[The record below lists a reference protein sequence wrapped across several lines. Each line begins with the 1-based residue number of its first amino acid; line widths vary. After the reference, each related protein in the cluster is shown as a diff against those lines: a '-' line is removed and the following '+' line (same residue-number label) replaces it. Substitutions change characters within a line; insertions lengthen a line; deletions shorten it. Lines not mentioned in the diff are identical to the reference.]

1 MKKGKKY
8 WNILGKF
15 HSIQNTIFVL
25 TASLVLFAVITV
37 TVISLNYTRSSIFEN
52 TVTYNRQLTGQV
64 NADID
69 SYISYMEN
77 ISSMLAENLDVKKY
91 LFGEGE
97 EADEAGV
104 QLLSQFSTVLSSRED
119 IYNLGILQK
128 NGKALLNEGK
138 SRLNTYVDME
148 KQEWYR
154 RAVEN
159 KASFY
164 LSSAH
169 VQHMI
174 QGERPWVITL
184 SRYIP
189 DPMNKEGGVLFVD
202 LNYSAIRK
210 LCDDSSVGKKGYI
223 FILDEDGNIVYHPQ
237 QQQLYNELQTE
248 YIDEV
253 MNCQTDVLNM
263 GDGDSARLY
272 TISRSD
278 TTGWTVVSCSY
289 ISELLKKSEE
299 AQKIYML
306 MAVVLVAIALLISSF
321 MAKSITQ
328 PILKL
333 QSSMALIQEGDFRAG
348 NVEVES
354 RNEIGSLTETFN
366 VMTLRIQ
373 ELMEQNINEQK
384 AKRKSEMK
392 ALQSQI
398 NPHFLY
404 NTLDSIIWMAESG
417 KNEEVVLM
425 TASLARLLRQNI
437 SNEEEE
443 ISIFEEVE
451 YCKNYLT
458 IQKMRYKD
466 KLEFRIDVAPE
477 ITSCQ
482 IIKLVLQPLI
492 ENAIYHGLKYKE
504 SKGLLELIGYAAGEN
519 IIFEIRDNGVG
530 MDEETLNH
538 IFERHT
544 VNYRSNGVG
553 VYNVERRIK
562 LTYGQEYGITY
573 KSRPGEGTVA
583 RVCIPKE
590 RRDVHEKA

>member
-1 MKKGKKY
+1 MKKEKKH

-15 HSIQNTIFVL
+15 RSIQNTIFAL

-37 TVISLNYTRSSIFEN
+37 TVISLNFTRSSIFEN

-159 KASFY
+159 RDSFY

-263 GDGDSARLY
+263 GEGDSARLY
-272 TISRSD
+272 TISRSEI
-278 TTGWTVVSCSY
+278 TGWTVVSCSY

-306 MAVVLVAIALLISSF
+306 MAIVLVAIALLISSF

-354 RNEIGSLTETFN
+354 CNEIGSLTETFN

-451 YCKNYLT
+451 YCRNYLT

-477 ITSCQ
+477 ITSCK

-504 SKGLLELIGYAAGEN
+504 SKGLLELIGYAAGED
-519 IIFEIRDNGVG
+519 ILFEIRDNGVG

-562 LTYGQEYGITY
+562 LTYGQDYGITY
-573 KSRPGEGTVA
+573 RSRPGEGTVA

-590 RRDVHEKA
+590 RRD

>member
-1 MKKGKKY
+1 MKKEKKH

-15 HSIQNTIFVL
+15 RSIQNTIFVL

-37 TVISLNYTRSSIFEN
+37 TVISLNFTRSSIFEN

-91 LFGEGE
+91 LFGNGK

-128 NGKALLNEGK
+128 NGKALLNKGK

-148 KQEWYR
+148 KQEWYGK
-154 RAVEN
+154 AVEN

-169 VQHMI
+169 VQHII

-189 DPMNKEGGVLFVD
+189 DSMDKEGGVLFVD

-263 GDGDSARLY
+263 GEGESARLY
-272 TISRSD
+272 TISRSA

-306 MAVVLVAIALLISSF
+306 MAIVLVAIALLISSF

-451 YCKNYLT
+451 YCRNYLT

-466 KLEFRIDVAPE
+466 KLEFRIDVASE

-504 SKGLLELIGYAAGEN
+504 SKGLLELIGYAAGED

-562 LTYGQEYGITY
+562 LTYGQDYGITY

-590 RRDVHEKA
+590 RRD

>member
-1 MKKGKKY
+1 
-8 WNILGKF
+8 
-15 HSIQNTIFVL
+15 
-25 TASLVLFAVITV
+25 
-37 TVISLNYTRSSIFEN
+37 
-52 TVTYNRQLTGQV
+52 
-64 NADID
+64 
-69 SYISYMEN
+69 MEN
-77 ISSMLAENLDVKKY
+77 RD
-91 LFGEGE
+91 
-97 EADEAGV
+97 
-104 QLLSQFSTVLSSRED
+104 
-119 IYNLGILQK
+119 
-128 NGKALLNEGK
+128 
-138 SRLNTYVDME
+138 
-148 KQEWYR
+148 
-154 RAVEN
+154 
-159 KASFY
+159 SFY

-289 ISELLKKSEE
+289 ISELLKKSGE
-299 AQKIYML
+299 AQIIYML

-333 QSSMALIQEGDFRAG
+333 QSSMALIQKGDFRAG

-443 ISIFEEVE
+443 ISIFDEVE
-451 YCKNYLT
+451 YCRNYLT

-504 SKGLLELIGYAAGEN
+504 SKGLLELIGYAAGED

-573 KSRPGEGTVA
+573 KSRSGEGTVA

-590 RRDVHEKA
+590 RRDLHEKA

>member
-1 MKKGKKY
+1 MKKEKKY
-8 WNILGKF
+8 WSILGKF

-25 TASLVLFAVITV
+25 MASLVLFAVITV
-37 TVISLNYTRSSIFEN
+37 TVISLNFTRSSIFEN

-138 SRLNTYVDME
+138 SKLNTYVDME

-159 KASFY
+159 KDSFY

-223 FILDEDGNIVYHPQ
+223 FILDEGGNIVYHPQ

-263 GDGDSARLY
+263 GNGDSARLY

-306 MAVVLVAIALLISSF
+306 MAVLLVAIALLISSF

-451 YCKNYLT
+451 YCRNYLT

-504 SKGLLELIGYAAGEN
+504 SKGLLELIGYAAGED

-573 KSRPGEGTVA
+573 KSRLGEGTVA

-590 RRDVHEKA
+590 RRDLHEKA

>member
-1 MKKGKKY
+1 MKKEKKH

-15 HSIQNTIFVL
+15 RSIQNTIFVL

-37 TVISLNYTRSSIFEN
+37 TVISLNFTRSSIFEN

-128 NGKALLNEGK
+128 NGKALLNKGK

-148 KQEWYR
+148 KQEWYGK
-154 RAVEN
+154 AVEN

-169 VQHMI
+169 VQHII

-299 AQKIYML
+299 AQIIHML

-373 ELMEQNINEQK
+373 KLMEQNINEQK

-443 ISIFEEVE
+443 ISIFDEVE
-451 YCKNYLT
+451 YCRNYLT

-504 SKGLLELIGYAAGEN
+504 SKGLLELIGYAAGED

-573 KSRPGEGTVA
+573 KSRSGEGTVA

-590 RRDVHEKA
+590 RRDLHEKA

>member
-1 MKKGKKY
+1 MKKEKKH

-15 HSIQNTIFVL
+15 RSIQNTIFVL

-37 TVISLNYTRSSIFEN
+37 TVISLNFTRSSIFEN

-159 KASFY
+159 RDSFY

-299 AQKIYML
+299 AQIIYML

-373 ELMEQNINEQK
+373 KLMEQNINEQK

-443 ISIFEEVE
+443 ISIFDEVE
-451 YCKNYLT
+451 YCRNYLT

-466 KLEFRIDVAPE
+466 KLEFRIDVTPE

-504 SKGLLELIGYAAGEN
+504 SKGLLELIGYAAGED

-590 RRDVHEKA
+590 RRDLHEKA

>member
-1 MKKGKKY
+1 MKKEKKH

-15 HSIQNTIFVL
+15 RSIQNTIFVL

-37 TVISLNYTRSSIFEN
+37 TVISLNFTRSSIFEN
-52 TVTYNRQLTGQV
+52 TVTYNRQLIGQV

-159 KASFY
+159 RDSFY

-299 AQKIYML
+299 AQIIHML

-443 ISIFEEVE
+443 ISIFDEVE
-451 YCKNYLT
+451 YCRNYLT

-504 SKGLLELIGYAAGEN
+504 SKGLLELIGYAAGED

-573 KSRPGEGTVA
+573 KSRSGEGTVA

-590 RRDVHEKA
+590 RRDLHEKA

>member
-1 MKKGKKY
+1 MKKEKKH

-15 HSIQNTIFVL
+15 RSIQNTIFVL

-37 TVISLNYTRSSIFEN
+37 TVISLNFTRSSIFEN

-159 KASFY
+159 RDSFY

-299 AQKIYML
+299 AQIIYML

-443 ISIFEEVE
+443 ISIFDEVE
-451 YCKNYLT
+451 YCRNYLT

-466 KLEFRIDVAPE
+466 KLEFRIDVTPE

-504 SKGLLELIGYAAGEN
+504 SKGLLELIGYAAGED

-590 RRDVHEKA
+590 RRDLHEKA

>member
-1 MKKGKKY
+1 MKKEKKY
-8 WNILGKF
+8 WSILGKF

-25 TASLVLFAVITV
+25 MASLVLFAVITV
-37 TVISLNYTRSSIFEN
+37 TVISLNFTRSSIFEN

-138 SRLNTYVDME
+138 SKLNTYVDME

-159 KASFY
+159 KDSFY

-223 FILDEDGNIVYHPQ
+223 FILDEGGNIVYHPQ

-263 GDGDSARLY
+263 GNGDSARLY

-306 MAVVLVAIALLISSF
+306 MAVLLVAIALLISSF

-451 YCKNYLT
+451 YCRNYLT

-504 SKGLLELIGYAAGEN
+504 SKGLLELIGYAAGED

-530 MDEETLNH
+530 MDEDTLNH

-590 RRDVHEKA
+590 RRDLHEKA

>member
-1 MKKGKKY
+1 MKKEKKH

-15 HSIQNTIFVL
+15 RSIQNTIFVL

-37 TVISLNYTRSSIFEN
+37 TVISLNFTRSSIFEN

-128 NGKALLNEGK
+128 NGKALLNKGK

-148 KQEWYR
+148 KQEWYGK
-154 RAVEN
+154 AVEN

-299 AQKIYML
+299 AQIIHML

-443 ISIFEEVE
+443 ISIFDEVE
-451 YCKNYLT
+451 YCRNYLT

-504 SKGLLELIGYAAGEN
+504 SKGLLELIGYAAGED

-590 RRDVHEKA
+590 RRDLHEKA

>member
-1 MKKGKKY
+1 MKKEKKH

-15 HSIQNTIFVL
+15 RSIQNTIFVL

-37 TVISLNYTRSSIFEN
+37 TVISLNFTRSSIFEN

-159 KASFY
+159 RDSFY

-299 AQKIYML
+299 AQIIYML

-333 QSSMALIQEGDFRAG
+333 QSSMALIQKGDFRAG

-443 ISIFEEVE
+443 ISIFDEVE
-451 YCKNYLT
+451 YCRNYLT

-504 SKGLLELIGYAAGEN
+504 SKGLLELIGYAAGED

-573 KSRPGEGTVA
+573 KSRSGEGTVA

-590 RRDVHEKA
+590 RRDLHEKA

>member
-1 MKKGKKY
+1 M
-8 WNILGKF
+8 
-15 HSIQNTIFVL
+15 
-25 TASLVLFAVITV
+25 VLFAVITV

-253 MNCQTDVLNM
+253 MNCQSDVLNM
-263 GDGDSARLY
+263 GEGDSTRLY

-278 TTGWTVVSCSY
+278 KTGWTVVSCSY
-289 ISELLKKSEE
+289 TAELLKKSEE
-299 AQKIYML
+299 AQKIYMV
-306 MAVVLVAIALLISSF
+306 MAVVLEKA
-321 MAKSITQ
+321 
-328 PILKL
+328 
-333 QSSMALIQEGDFRAG
+333 RARAVLPTSG
-348 NVEVES
+348 
-354 RNEIGSLTETFN
+354 ET
-366 VMTLRIQ
+366 T
-373 ELMEQNINEQK
+373 
-384 AKRKSEMK
+384 
-392 ALQSQI
+392 
-398 NPHFLY
+398 
-404 NTLDSIIWMAESG
+404 
-417 KNEEVVLM
+417 
-425 TASLARLLRQNI
+425 
-437 SNEEEE
+437 
-443 ISIFEEVE
+443 
-451 YCKNYLT
+451 
-458 IQKMRYKD
+458 
-466 KLEFRIDVAPE
+466 
-477 ITSCQ
+477 ITSS
-482 IIKLVLQPLI
+482 LPLP
-492 ENAIYHGLKYKE
+492 KR
-504 SKGLLELIGYAAGEN
+504 LI
-519 IIFEIRDNGVG
+519 
-530 MDEETLNH
+530 
-538 IFERHT
+538 
-544 VNYRSNGVG
+544 
-553 VYNVERRIK
+553 
-562 LTYGQEYGITY
+562 
-573 KSRPGEGTVA
+573 
-583 RVCIPKE
+583 
-590 RRDVHEKA
+590 